1 MRAPRWVGHNLWKK
15 DGVSCAV
22 FIRIYSNILE
32 ARLKPAW
39 KLPFSPTAPC
49 STAVQLAA
57 FGAWAGELCKKSRP
71 RLVQKIGC
79 AAFGLVSK
87 TGEAPDFCLGAG
99 SPKAKAAR
107 KACGLVFNAG
117 NTCRWT
123 KRLCLR
129 FFTQGP
135 GSRPLFPPA
144 QRQGCGCQ
152 PGPQTQGHASP
163 CPCGC
168 FRTAA
173 AP

>member
-71 RLVQKIGC
+71 RFSTQGTPAVGRKGC
-79 AAFGLVSK
+79 ACDFSHKGLAAALCFPLHS
-87 TGEAPDFCLGAG
+87 
-99 SPKAKAAR
+99 AKAAD
-107 KACGLVFNAG
+107 
-117 NTCRWT
+117 
-123 KRLCLR
+123 
-129 FFTQGP
+129 
-135 GSRPLFPPA
+135 
-144 QRQGCGCQ
+144 
-152 PGPQTQGHASP
+152 ASP
-163 CPCGC
+163 ARKHRGTQAPVRADASARRQPLKGC
-168 FRTAA
+168 RFAGRAAGGTAA
-173 AP
+173 MQAGLGRALWNTLLRGKPWPSSKR